1 MGDVGVNVGYGWG
14 SQKGNTGV
22 QYYGDMPNWMY
33 WNDYTPM
40 DQLLLRSMAGGNN
53 QGALAD
59 MIMGGQGFGRSRRF
73 GQYAQYP
80 SGNPP
85 PTTSVPGGQTGNQ
98 APPPPAGG
106 PNKAFVGGAAGGE
119 DPNNMASELP
129 SNEPDWTNINDPK
142 YRPGTTHYGS
152 WNNDP
157 DYDLF
162 NPANGGPGGSA
173 SGGEGGSGAFGGN
186 SPLPPGTTGGDASNR
201 ITDYGPAGN
210 PNYNMWDQE
219 PDQNAGLLG
228 EILNYGN
235 PNEIDERLLK
245 DLGWQASGDLMDL
258 ESQEKGLWDKFG
270 KQNQNEKAVDDTA
283 NWFRGGDLSSLEQ
296 EAKWG
301 YKNYGDA
308 TDLENEVGDAWRGV
322 AGPGEY
328 DPLRGKTLTEM
339 VGSKGYSPTERSA
352 MMGSSLLPIQ
362 QALEAQKLEGDARQA
377 ATGNAAGRWGASN
390 AMSLAAAGKAAD
402 AGRAIET
409 GSAEQARTDRL
420 QGLSGLG
427 GLQGQ
432 IDARKVQGASGL
444 QNLSGQQRAAGL
456 ASIQGQHG
464 IAQDQRQ
471 NQLAGMSTLMQSNQQ
486 QRDAQATAAQGIGG
500 LGQRQRANT
509 QWGLGALSG
518 QNDAMKNDKLTGIG
532 LRKDLYDTAA
542 DQEARDLDRAAQI
555 GSLVRGGTS
564 GGSSSGGN
572 VGVSV

>member
-73 GQYAQYP
+73 GQYSQYP

-98 APPPPAGG
+98 TPPPPAGG

-119 DPNNMASELP
+119 DPSNVASGMPSTIPTMPGFAPGGPGDWDGGEGYVGPPIGGTGNNTGGGGGA
-129 SNEPDWTNINDPK
+129 TG
-142 YRPGTTHYGS
+142 GT
-152 WNNDP
+152 
-157 DYDLF
+157 
-162 NPANGGPGGSA
+162 GGPGG
-173 SGGEGGSGAFGGN
+173 GGGG
-186 SPLPPGTTGGDASNR
+186 GTR
-201 ITDYGPAGN
+201 ITDYGPSGN